1 MRLDKLLFSFLA
13 AAILFS
19 SCGKDEEPEPIIPV
33 NADYTGTVSVVYQE
47 SPFDTPDISVNFTP
61 SADGKTASITIYKI
75 KFVPQMPVTIDVT
88 IPNINVSATGNVLNL
103 SKDQVVPL
111 AMVVNIPATPSRNSR
126 EQLREKESPSP
137 SNSGITRHLSL
148 AQKSS
153 RESHRSPRGTFSRG
167 LLASSRSPSSYR
179 RRNGEP

>member
-111 AMVVNIPATPSRNSR
+111 AMGGEYPRYTVTELKGTIEGERISF
-126 EQLREKESPSP
+126 
-137 SNSGITRHLSL
+137 SL
-148 AQKSS
+148 KFGDYPTSFT
-153 RESHRSPRGTFSRG
+153 GTKK
-167 LLASSRSPSSYR
+167 L
-179 RRNGEP
+179 